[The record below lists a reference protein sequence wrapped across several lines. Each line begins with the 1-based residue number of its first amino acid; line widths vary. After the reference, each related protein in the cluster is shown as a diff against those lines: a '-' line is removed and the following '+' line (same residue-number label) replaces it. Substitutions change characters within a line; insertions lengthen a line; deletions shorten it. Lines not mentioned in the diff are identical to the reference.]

1 MPETLDKSSCKEA
14 LTDDWYEQLLKD
26 VDYSCSICDSVHT
39 DIKQMEETVSR
50 AYAITAQ
57 SLKGIYD
64 VKEIANRWYGMAG
77 VANII
82 LAHARF
88 LQETNQICGVDLTTL
103 EGYWEESLDR
113 LMLHCPDLA
122 KACQS

>member
-1 MPETLDKSSCKEA
+1 MPETLDKSPCKET
-14 LTDDWYEQLLKD
+14 LTDEWYEQLLRE

-39 DIKQMEETVSR
+39 DIMAMEETVKK
-50 AYAITAQ
+50 AYSITAE

-64 VKEIANRWYGMAG
+64 IKQIANRWYGMAG
-77 VANII
+77 VAGEI

-88 LQETNQICGVDLTTL
+88 LRETNQICGVDLTTL
-103 EGYWEESLDR
+103 EGYWEESVDR

-122 KACQS
+122 KACQA